1 MNTTT
6 ELVADRVKAAM
17 AELGETRSS
26 LAKKARMDR
35 HALARRIEDPDQFRL
50 GELERVAN
58 ALGLRVSE
66 LVDERA
72 AA

>member
-6 ELVADRVKAAM
+6 ELVATRVKAAM
-17 AELGETRSS
+17 ADQGETRSG

-50 GELERVAN
+50 GELERVAK
-58 ALGLRVSE
+58 ALGLRVSD
-66 LVDERA
+66 LVDEGVA
-72 AA
+72 A

>member
-6 ELVADRVKAAM
+6 ERVADRVKAAM
-17 AELGETRSS
+17 ADRGETRVS
-26 LAKKARMDR
+26 LARKARMDR

-50 GELERVAN
+50 GELERVAK

-66 LVDERA
+66 LVDEGRA
-72 AA
+72 A